1 MIITEQQ
8 ECEEC
13 EKWRTVSDS
22 MLHHHHGSTVVSDW
36 SDWCLDVAMI
46 IIINII
52 MLQTNRSLVGPK
64 TDELIP
70 H

>member
-1 MIITEQQ
+1 
-8 ECEEC
+8 
-13 EKWRTVSDS
+13 
-22 MLHHHHGSTVVSDW
+22 MLHHHHGSTVVSDG

-46 IIINII
+46 NDHHHHAPNI
-52 MLQTNRSLVGPK
+52 NRSLVGPK